1 MRKGK
6 LLLALAAVKGAR
18 AASATGNPDAHRI
31 TVRFAQ
37 AVHAATHVTE
47 VCTRLC
53 LFDVKF
59 GSLSPVQYPVR
70 PTAKASINHF
80 IELCL
85 IAESSWTG
93 SS

>member
-37 AVHAATHVTE
+37 AVHAATLVAK
-47 VCTRLC
+47 VCT
-53 LFDVKF
+53 
-59 GSLSPVQYPVR
+59 S
-70 PTAKASINHF
+70 TAH
-80 IELCL
+80 
-85 IAESSWTG
+85 G
-93 SS
+93 